1 MAGTS
6 ANIAR
11 GCIAALCC
19 GMQVLPLLHI
29 MHDASHA
36 AIGHNET
43 WWKVVG
49 RFTMDWFAGASMM
62 SWHHQHTVGHHVYTN
77 LLGVDPDMPVALQG
91 DPRRLVN
98 RQVRHSSGVG
108 PVLSAV

>member
-1 MAGTS
+1 
-6 ANIAR
+6 
-11 GCIAALCC
+11 
-19 GMQVLPLLHI
+19 MQVLPLLHI